1 MIVYSDPILRWVQ
14 CRGRPSLARY
24 PLEMNVALAAA
35 LITSSCTMGDV
46 IPKGDRVLSMAVGPG
61 SDGDYGRAFAL
72 AKGAGV
78 QSVSLHLAWDDI
90 EKGPGQF
97 DGKFLEIA
105 NAFYPP
111 QGVSVPLDLA
121 VLDTNRDRRPADLR
135 NKAFND
141 PAVVA
146 RFSKL
151 LDFVFSKIPD
161 LKLDWLAIGNEVDAT
176 LGTDSTKWK
185 AYSLFFA
192 EAKRLAKARR
202 PGLKVGVKTTFGAS
216 FGSSANLVADL
227 NAHADL
233 VLVTYYPLQGDFT
246 VEDPK
251 VVHADLER
259 LCAGNPGRRIDLA
272 ETGFPSGAKT
282 LSSPQKQAQF
292 FRELFQAWDK
302 HAKQVRMVLVNWQT
316 DISPASVA
324 TFKAYYGLDTPAF
337 LEFLGTLGLREWSG
351 IEKPAWGVFRAEA
364 KARGW

>member
-1 MIVYSDPILRWVQ
+1 MNIALVAAVVT
-14 CRGRPSLARY
+14 SLG
-24 PLEMNVALAAA
+24 V
-35 LITSSCTMGDV
+35 MGDV
-46 IPKGDRVLSMAVGPG
+46 VPKGNRVLSMTVGPG
-61 SDGDYGRAFAL
+61 SDGDYGKAFAM

-111 QGVSVPLDLA
+111 NGVSVPLDLA
-121 VLDTNRDRRPADLR
+121 VLDTNRDRRPEDLR
-135 NKAFND
+135 DRAFND
-141 PAVVA
+141 PVVVA
-146 RFSKL
+146 RFAKL

-161 LKLDWLAIGNEVDAT
+161 LKLDWLAIGNEIDAS

-192 EAKRLAKARR
+192 EAKRLAKGRR
-202 PGLKVGVKTTFGAS
+202 AGLMVGVKTTFGAS
-216 FGSSANLVADL
+216 FGPAAKHIADL
-227 NAHADL
+227 NSGNDV
-233 VLVTYYPLQGDFT
+233 VLVTYYPLKSDFT
-246 VEDPK
+246 VQDPK
-251 VVHADLER
+251 AVHVDIER
-259 LCAGNPGRRIDLA
+259 LCARYPGRRIDLA

-282 LSSPQKQAQF
+282 LSTPQKQSEF

-302 HAKQVRMVLVNWQT
+302 HSKQIGMVLVNWQT
-316 DISPASVA
+316 DISPTSVA
-324 TFKAYYGLDTPAF
+324 TFKTYYGLDTPTF

-351 IEKPAWGVFRAEA
+351 IEKPAWSVFRTEA